1 MAETNSNVSTNG
13 NNTIAN
19 GNNTTVS
26 GNNTKVTFKV
36 GEMLGKGSTG
46 GAIYDAWK
54 THNDP
59 NASTYYKINADGQ
72 AAASVSTSVLLVGGR
87 TVGTKVPI
95 PVVAIPANAGAATLT
110 VGKILDDNQKGNPIS
125 PSDITS
131 VGGNAVVIIGT
142 IAAAGGSVVALPVA
156 AGIVGGLWVIG
167 KGLDWWYGRNQEND
181 TSNTD
186 PTTPNIDPITP
197 FVPTPENPTWNAPF
211 PIYPLSPK
219 LWSGGYWDDGTQC
232 LAPWTHNP
240 DWSRFNEYHIVDPLV
255 LDLNGDGIKAIAQNG
270 YYGAMFDFNANG
282 ICNATGWVSPDDGLL
297 VFDRNGNGII
307 DNGTELFGDSTP
319 LMNGSIADN
328 GFTALAD
335 LDSNQDGK
343 ITAEDSHFAQLK
355 VWQDA
360 NSDGISQANELFTLQ
375 QLGITALNVP
385 YKNSNQ
391 NLGNG
396 NTLAQVGS
404 FEKQDG
410 TTGKMGDVNLS
421 LNSITTMFSD
431 SVELTEKQATRANIL
446 GTGRVRDLREAAAND
461 EFFAQY
467 ATAFQAA

>member
-1 MAETNSNVSTNG
+1 
-13 NNTIAN
+13 
-19 GNNTTVS
+19 
-26 GNNTKVTFKV
+26 
-36 GEMLGKGSTG
+36 
-46 GAIYDAWK
+46 
-54 THNDP
+54 
-59 NASTYYKINADGQ
+59 
-72 AAASVSTSVLLVGGR
+72 
-87 TVGTKVPI
+87 
-95 PVVAIPANAGAATLT
+95 
-110 VGKILDDNQKGNPIS
+110 
-125 PSDITS
+125 
-131 VGGNAVVIIGT
+131 
-142 IAAAGGSVVALPVA
+142 
-156 AGIVGGLWVIG
+156 
-167 KGLDWWYGRNQEND
+167 
-181 TSNTD
+181 
-186 PTTPNIDPITP
+186 
-197 FVPTPENPTWNAPF
+197 
-211 PIYPLSPK
+211 
-219 LWSGGYWDDGTQC
+219 
-232 LAPWTHNP
+232 
-240 DWSRFNEYHIVDPLV
+240 
-255 LDLNGDGIKAIAQNG
+255 
-270 YYGAMFDFNANG
+270 
-282 ICNATGWVSPDDGLL
+282 
-297 VFDRNGNGII
+297 
-307 DNGTELFGDSTP
+307 
-319 LMNGSIADN
+319 MNGSIADN

-467 ATAFQAA
+467 AMAFQAA